1 MKKKNLFVVFL
12 LSFSFYYT
20 QKFPE
25 KGVPEMENFPPSVY
39 GATGKIW
46 EIKSSSNGLLYCA
59 SEKGLLEYDGRNWQK
74 FKGSKGFLRSVFVK
88 MIR

>member
-1 MKKKNLFVVFL
+1 
-12 LSFSFYYT
+12 
-20 QKFPE
+20 
-25 KGVPEMENFPPSVY
+25 MENFPPSVY

-88 MIR
+88 NDSLYTPVLIWTLACGKEIPY